1 MSIEISST
9 NEELEILRKEY
20 LAFSFSIQ
28 GLNEK
33 SLFSQTSLT
42 TLFQNLR
49 PFDRP
54 DMFAVIGK
62 DIIGIEHF
70 QFDGTQF
77 HSHKGLKGIK
87 SAETMKRNSQAYIC
101 NNIFESDFVQ
111 SYEIVSN
118 GIDYQKNLMR
128 AFENHGRKIV
138 EYKQNLRNKHP
149 SATEKDT
156 YLGFF
161 IENRIPPIPLDESK
175 CMLPPG
181 AIWAILS
188 SNALVNSLDFILVG
202 TEHQLSYFDKQSI
215 SHDELLLLKAQLDI
229 ILNKPH
235 QMRKQISIDT
245 KVMVSD
251 EVRVEKH

>member
-1 MSIEISST
+1 MTLEISST

-33 SLFSQTSLT
+33 SLFTQTSLNI
-42 TLFQNLR
+42 LFQNLR

-77 HSHKGLKGIK
+77 RSHKGLKGIK

-101 NNIFESDFVQ
+101 NNIIEYDPVQ

-118 GIDYQKNLMR
+118 GTDYQKNLLC
-128 AFENHGRKIV
+128 AFENHGRKIA

-149 SATEKDT
+149 SATEKNT

-161 IENRIPPIPLDESK
+161 IENRIPPISIDESK
-175 CMLPPG
+175 FVLPPE
-181 AIWAILS
+181 AIWAILAKT
-188 SNALVNSLDFILVG
+188 ALLSSLDFILVG
-202 TEHQLSYFDKQSI
+202 MDHQLSYFDKQSI
-215 SHDELLLLKAQLDI
+215 SRSELIRLEAKCDSILK
-229 ILNKPH
+229 KPH
-235 QMRKQISIDT
+235 QAHNQISIDT
-245 KVMVSD
+245 KVTVID
-251 EVRVEKH
+251 EVQVEKH